1 MRISTSIL
9 LFFFSLSLLSRS
21 DLLSFIKKIK
31 SPLELSTSEDYDESE
46 SADPDQNQN
55 KKSTDAKEELDEK
68 HTHFIT
74 FNSGFIFFKDFRYTK
89 HFLDH
94 SQQLFKS
101 HFKEV
106 VCPPPEFIV

>member
-9 LFFFSLSLLSRS
+9 LFCFLLSLLSRT

-31 SPLELSTSEDYDESE
+31 QPIELSSSEDYDENSDLDE
-46 SADPDQNQN
+46 N
-55 KKSTDAKEELDEK
+55 KKATDAKEELDEK
-68 HTHFIT
+68 NAHYIT
-74 FNSGFIFFKDFRYTK
+74 FNSAFIFFKDIRTTK

-94 SQQLFKS
+94 YKQLFKS

-106 VCPPPEFIV
+106 VCPPPELA